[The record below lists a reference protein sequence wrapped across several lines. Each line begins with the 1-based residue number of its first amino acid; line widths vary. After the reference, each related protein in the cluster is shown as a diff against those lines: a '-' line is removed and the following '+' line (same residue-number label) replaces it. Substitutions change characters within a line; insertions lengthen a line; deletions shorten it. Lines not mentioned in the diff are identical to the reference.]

1 MVLAAFI
8 DTGFVTEQRF
18 KISDFEYVR
27 DNMLVAF
34 GGGLRYRTPVG
45 PIRLDFGYRPDIG
58 PPLPVT
64 QSPGTS
70 LSYPTRSSCFGLGS
84 GGPTAGAPEGPCV
97 LHISIGEAF

>member
-1 MVLAAFI
+1 MFELSIEAAQRLGPLVLAAFI

-58 PPLPVT
+58 PPC
-64 QSPGTS
+64 
-70 LSYPTRSSCFGLGS
+70 R
-84 GGPTAGAPEGPCV
+84 
-97 LHISIGEAF
+97 